1 MNKSNLVFWLAV
13 PIETLPTM
21 TLLMSDEGEHPIYIP
36 GLGFEAAMCSD
47 AGILSGAREEFDHCG
62 RWIDADNKVA
72 EWTKSLEFNNAFLN
86 LATYIN
92 LVPEHV
98 AVTLA
103 NAFNSAYSSHDPA
116 NGVRRHVLDKVDGH
130 WVIDGVY
137 PPRSDDDLATLT
149 YHYRVDDNAPMLT
162 TPKEA

>member
-1 MNKSNLVFWLAV
+1 MNKQKLVFWLAV
-13 PIETLPTM
+13 PIDTLPTM

-36 GLGFEAAMCSD
+36 GLGFEAALCNETE
-47 AGILSGAREEFDHCG
+47 IVSGGREEFEHCG

-98 AVTLA
+98 AVVLA
-103 NAFNSAYSSHDPA
+103 EAFNSAYSQHDPVH
-116 NGVRRHVLDKVDGH
+116 GIHRHVLEKVDGV
-130 WVIDGVY
+130 WAIDGNTS
-137 PPRSDDDLATLT
+137 PLSDADLAKMT
-149 YHYRVDDNAPMLT
+149 YHYRVHGTVP
-162 TPKEA
+162 TPPVE